1 MLYIGPQAANSNS
14 VKLSTIIIMS
24 HCISGVCNG
33 GTGKET
39 VINLLQHVV
48 NKSCTTVGRGLLHS
62 LVYLI
67 HVCT

>member
-33 GTGKET
+33 GET

-62 LVYLI
+62 LVY
-67 HVCT
+67 VCT